1 MESSRFPGTAG
12 RHTSVPR
19 LRQRGRTNLLQ
30 ERLWKARDHERPRG
44 WGVGGEGCM
53 TSLQFTDFRQQV
65 PGKALPAQSREER
78 SLGPEGGPEDGM
90 EFSTLITLDSRSATG
105 VSSLHLLPTL
115 QSAANSRPSLTGGP
129 HAHPHSSN
137 SAAPRF
143 LSSLSPPW
151 SSALHKFVLFQ
162 VTCHPST
169 AFLALRQRR
178 LAGHLRPDPMAQHS
192 ETPKV
197 RVPTPSPTSPH

>member
-1 MESSRFPGTAG
+1 
-12 RHTSVPR
+12 
-19 LRQRGRTNLLQ
+19 
-30 ERLWKARDHERPRG
+30 
-44 WGVGGEGCM
+44 
-53 TSLQFTDFRQQV
+53 
-65 PGKALPAQSREER
+65 
-78 SLGPEGGPEDGM
+78 M

-115 QSAANSRPSLTGGP
+115 LSAANSRPSLTCGGP
-129 HAHPHSSN
+129 RAHPHGRN
-137 SAAPRF
+137 SAAPCF

-151 SSALHKFVLFQ
+151 SSALHKFALFQ

-178 LAGHLRPDPMAQHS
+178 LAGRLRPDPLAWHS